1 MRKEIKKLRNLEI
14 KGKAKHWWQ
23 DKIKIIRKTAKPQ
36 AKRLQRLTKKFG
48 SLGLVILVSN
58 AVLGSLFIPKNHFQ
72 ILKEK
77 LVQDPY
83 NIEAHLQ
90 LAKIFLEA
98 NQFEKA
104 EKELLVVQS
113 LQQLDNRVTEQTKVL
128 GVSDTLEKLW
138 QQKHYS
144 DPKDIKKLISRWEEI
159 LEKYPDYRDGYLQLA
174 YLYYKIYQNEKAKE
188 NLTKALELDPNFEP
202 TQEVKNFSDKLFLFR
217 L

>member
-1 MRKEIKKLRNLEI
+1 MAKVKKFSIFNFQFS
-14 KGKAKHWWQ
+14 KSWWR

-36 AKRLQRLTKKFG
+36 AKRLERLTKKFG
-48 SLGLVILVSN
+48 SVGGVILVSGI
-58 AVLGSLFIPKNHFQ
+58 VLGSFFLPKNNFQ

-90 LAKIFLEA
+90 LAKIFLQA

-104 EKELLVVQS
+104 EKELKL
-113 LQQLDNRVTEQTKVL
+113 LQANSQFAIRNSEI
-128 GVSDTLEKLW
+128 EKLW

-144 DPKDIKKLISRWEEI
+144 DPKDIKKLITRWEEI

-174 YLYYKIYQNEKAKE
+174 YLYYKIYQDEKAKE
-188 NLTKALELDPNFEP
+188 NLSRALDFDPNFP
-202 TQEVKNFSDKLFLFR
+202 PAQELKKLLR
-217 L
+217 